1 MTSSST
7 PPSTFPTFD
16 NPANSSN
23 GDDQSVQQPLKAIS
37 LWQPW
42 AIAIALSLKTWETR
56 SWKTHY
62 RGLLVICAAQK
73 TSRQQQETYVR
84 ICHQH
89 HIDLSIHP
97 WSQLPRGCAIALVK
111 LTDCVLITEELIAQ
125 QSETERSLGDW
136 QPGRYAWKLE
146 QLHLLT
152 PPIPIK
158 GKQGLW
164 NFPLPLAELN
174 RCIQSISPTNK
185 LTESSNSITAPI
197 PISPTNE
204 LTEQFNSV
212 TTPKP
217 ISPTNK
223 SSPQTASVAHPSPIL
238 SHPSAS
244 ALSISPTNA
253 DKFKVSLC
261 KAFPAYSLATVSPA
275 LSNGGVHSTFVS
287 AASSPNLF
295 VGEIELPTS
304 DSNPNL
310 FVGEIGTLTSDSNP
324 TVFVG
329 EIDNQT
335 RFPSIFPA
343 EAAFVGEIDFR
354 VIPHQHSS
362 CLPSTDWQAVTD
374 STKSP
379 VTDSKTFGAAIEGN
393 NGSCTFQASTLI
405 SKPFVGEI
413 ASPLLFP
420 NPNSQLNSGLPG
432 LLAISPTNILGVF
445 AVSLHL
451 NQAISPTN
459 TSSQITCECCNHL
472 AISPTN
478 VLPPQIPISP
488 TNATTEKK
496 AECPFTV
503 GMYVALTVDDG
514 DRQAGEKGQ
523 VTAIGDYELVVTW
536 EDTREPQQTVYE
548 LTSVALR
555 LRRLGRKPGS
565 RNRKPASGTLRQRTE
580 KRRLA
585 SGQIAEFPR
594 VAGKRDRNKPH
605 HWFWTYEYSHKSAN
619 GKWRTIKRGVPRSC
633 IATVRDAIASHQPIA
648 DILKLLETKG

>member
-1 MTSSST
+1 MTMTSSST

-23 GDDQSVQQPLKAIS
+23 WDEKSVRQPLKAIS

-73 TSRQQQETYVR
+73 TSRKQQETYVR

-89 HIDLSIHP
+89 HIDLKTHP

-146 QLHLLT
+146 QLRFLN

-197 PISPTNE
+197 PISPTN
-204 LTEQFNSV
+204 
-212 TTPKP
+212 
-217 ISPTNK
+217 K

-253 DKFKVSLC
+253 DHLKVSLC

-275 LSNGGVHSTFVS
+275 LSNGGVNSIFVS
-287 AASSPNLF
+287 AASSSSLF

-304 DSNPNL
+304 DSN
-310 FVGEIGTLTSDSNP
+310 S

-335 RFPSIFPA
+335 PFPSILPA
-343 EAAFVGEIDFR
+343 SEAFVGEIDFR

-374 STKSP
+374 STKSA

-432 LLAISPTNILGVF
+432 LLAISPTNTSSLF

-548 LTSVALR
+548 LTSVALP

-580 KRRLA
+580 KKRLA

-594 VAGKRDRNKPH
+594 VAGKRDRHKPH
-605 HWFWTYEYSHKSAN
+605 HWFWTYEYSHKSPK
-619 GKWRTIKRGVPRSC
+619 GKWRTIKRGVPRSR
-633 IATVRDAIASHQPIA
+633 IAAVRDAISSHQPIA

>member
-1 MTSSST
+1 MTMTSSSA

-16 NPANSSN
+16 NLANSSN
-23 GDDQSVQQPLKAIS
+23 WDDKSVRQPLKAIS

-62 RGLLVICAAQK
+62 RGWLVICAAQK

-97 WSQLPRGCAIALVK
+97 WSQLPRGCAVALVN

-125 QSETERSLGDW
+125 QSEIERSLGDW

-152 PPIPIK
+152 PPIPVK

-164 NFPLPLAELN
+164 NFPLPVAELN
-174 RCIQSISPTNK
+174 HCIQSISPTNK

-223 SSPQTASVAHPSPIL
+223 SSPQTASVAHPSPFL

-253 DKFKVSLC
+253 DHCKVPLC
-261 KAFPAYSLATVSPA
+261 KAFPAHSLATVSPA
-275 LSNGGVHSTFVS
+275 LSNGGVNSTFVS
-287 AASSPNLF
+287 AASSSSLF

-310 FVGEIGTLTSDSNP
+310 FVGEI
-324 TVFVG
+324 
-329 EIDNQT
+329 DNQT
-335 RFPSIFPA
+335 RFPWTPPA
-343 EAAFVGEIDFR
+343 SETFVGEIDFTT
-354 VIPHQHSS
+354 IPHRHPYPQLSS
-362 CLPSTDWQAVTD
+362 NGQSVAHP
-374 STKSP
+374 TKFP
-379 VTDSKTFGAAIEGN
+379 VTDSKNFGAAVEGN
-393 NGSCTFQASTLI
+393 NGSCTSPTSTLI

-413 ASPLLFP
+413 APPLLFP
-420 NPNSQLNSGLPG
+420 NSNSQLNSGLPG
-432 LLAISPTNILGVF
+432 LVAISPTNTSSLL
-445 AVSLHL
+445 AVNLHL

-459 TSSQITCECCNHL
+459 TSSQRTCDCCNHL

-478 VLPPQIPISP
+478 VSLPQLPISP
-488 TNATTEKK
+488 TNATIEEK

-514 DRQAGEKGQ
+514 NRQAGEKGQ

-536 EDTREPQQTVYE
+536 EDTRKPQQTVYE
-548 LTSVALR
+548 LTSVALP

-580 KRRLA
+580 KKRLA

-594 VAGKRDRNKPH
+594 VAGKRDRSLPH

-633 IATVRDAIASHQPIA
+633 IATVRDAIRRSLPLRDRVTPTHCRYSQTA
-648 DILKLLETKG
+648 GN